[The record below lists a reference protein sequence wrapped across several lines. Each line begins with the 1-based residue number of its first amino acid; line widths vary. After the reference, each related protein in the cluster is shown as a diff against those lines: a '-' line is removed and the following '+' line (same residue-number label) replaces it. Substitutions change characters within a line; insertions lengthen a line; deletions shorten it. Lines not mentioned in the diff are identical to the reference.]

1 MQQKNS
7 ITIWSMWLL
16 ASFFYAYQ
24 YILRVLPNIMMNDIL
39 ENFHMDAAKFG
50 QYSGLYYIGY
60 AGMHIPVGILL
71 DRYGPKRI
79 LPLCMVLTVAGLLPL
94 LLAEHWIYP
103 ALGRLMMGMGS
114 SAAILG
120 VFKIIRMSFKEERF
134 TLLLGFSVTI
144 GLIGAIYGGQ
154 PVNQLIQL
162 FGWQTVVQAIIV
174 IGLMM
179 AVATYCIVPKQSIA
193 SSDESW
199 WVSVKTVLTNPQILL
214 VCFFAGLMV
223 GPLEGFADVWGKEYL
238 KSVYQLSDSVAAFL
252 PSLIFLGMC
261 FGSPLLSWITAKSN
275 AYFGFII
282 LSGVVMGSAFIF
294 LLTGDVPKAWLSV
307 LFVVVGVFCAY
318 QILAIYLAST
328 FVGENLVGLTTA
340 CANMI
345 IMTFGFVFHS
355 AIGEI
360 MKSKWDGRFL
370 SEGVPY
376 YDASAYTQGLMVIP
390 AGLLLASVG
399 YFFLALRTKK
409 QKALSMQQG
418 KIT

>member
-1 MQQKNS
+1 MQQKS
-7 ITIWSMWLL
+7 TITIWSMWLL

-24 YILRVLPNIMMNDIL
+24 YILRVLPNIMMIDIL
-39 ENFHMDAAKFG
+39 EKFHMDAAKFG

-79 LPLCMVLTVAGLLPL
+79 LPVCMVLTVAGLLPL
-94 LLAEHWIYP
+94 LFADDWIYP
-103 ALGRLMMGMGS
+103 ALGRLMIGMGS

-154 PVNQLIQL
+154 PVNKLIHI
-162 FGWQTVVQAIIV
+162 FGWEAVVQAIIL
-174 IGLMM
+174 IGFAM
-179 AVATYCIVPKQSIA
+179 AIATYCIVPKQPILQQN
-193 SSDESW
+193 ESW
-199 WVSVKTVLTNPQILL
+199 WMSVKTVLTNPQIVL

-238 KSVYQLSDSVAAFL
+238 KSVYQLSDSVAASL

-261 FGSPLLSWITAKSN
+261 FGSPLLSWITAKTN

-282 LSGVVMGSAFIF
+282 LSGVIMGLAFIF
-294 LLTGDVPKAWLSV
+294 LLTGDVPKVWLSV

-399 YFFLALRTKK
+399 YFFLALQDKK
-409 QKALSMQQG
+409 RKALNVQG
-418 KIT
+418 KMV

>member
-94 LLAEHWIYP
+94 LFAEHWIYP

-174 IGLMM
+174 IGLIM
-179 AVATYCIVPKQSIA
+179 AIATYCVVPKQSIA
-193 SSDESW
+193 SRDESW

-282 LSGVVMGSAFIF
+282 LSGVVMGLAFIF
-294 LLTGDVPKAWLSV
+294 LLTGDVPKTWLSV

-409 QKALSMQQG
+409 QKALSMQ
-418 KIT
+418 

>member
-1 MQQKNS
+1 MQQRNT

-39 ENFHMDAAKFG
+39 EKFHIDAAIFG

-79 LPLCMVLTVAGLLPL
+79 LPICMVLTVAGLLPL
-94 LLAEHWIYP
+94 LFAQHWVYP
-103 ALGRLMMGMGS
+103 ALGRLIIGMGS

-154 PVNQLIQL
+154 PVNKLIQL
-162 FGWQTVVQAIIV
+162 FGWELVLQAIIL
-174 IGLMM
+174 IGLVM
-179 AVATYCIVPKQSIA
+179 AIATYLIVPKQPI
-193 SSDESW
+193 SSTEESW
-199 WVSVKTVLTNPQILL
+199 WVSVKTVLTNPKILL
-214 VCFFAGLMV
+214 VCFFAGFMV

-238 KSVYQLSDSVAAFL
+238 KSVYHLSDSIAASL

-261 FGSPLLSWITAKSN
+261 FGSPVLSWITAKTN

-282 LSGVVMGSAFIF
+282 LSGLVMGGAFIW
-294 LLTGDVPKAWLSV
+294 LLTGDVPAQWLSV

-345 IMTFGFVFHS
+345 IMTFGYVFHS
-355 AIGEI
+355 AIGKI
-360 MKSKWDGRFL
+360 MSSKWDGRFL

-399 YFFLALRTKK
+399 YFLLALRAKR
-409 QKALSMQQG
+409 QKALNMQG
-418 KIT
+418 KMV